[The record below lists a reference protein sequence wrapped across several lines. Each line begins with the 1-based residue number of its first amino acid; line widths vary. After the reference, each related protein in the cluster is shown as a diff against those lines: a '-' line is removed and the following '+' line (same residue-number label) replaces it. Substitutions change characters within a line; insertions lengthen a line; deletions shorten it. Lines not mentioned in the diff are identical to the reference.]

1 MTVCVLYNWWTLIV
15 RQCFKELTTDD
26 RYGVWFILDSVI
38 DFLFVVEL
46 FVQLRTGYL
55 EQGLL
60 VVDAKK
66 LARRY
71 FLSRQFFLDAA
82 ALTPSD
88 YFLSTYYPILRFP
101 RFLKTYRAV
110 KFYYMLESRTVYPNA
125 IRVANWCHIL
135 LLACHWF
142 ACFHFMIAG
151 IGEFNSR
158 WTDWT
163 SENVG
168 NTSLTRKYLLS
179 LYWST
184 LTLTTIGTTAV
195 PGSEYEYLF
204 TIISYLIGV
213 FVFAAI
219 VGKKKF
225 WLRFRTER

>member
-1 MTVCVLYNWWTLIV
+1 M
-15 RQCFKELTTDD
+15 
-26 RYGVWFILDSVI
+26 
-38 DFLFVVEL
+38 
-46 FVQLRTGYL
+46 QLRTGYL

-60 VVDAKK
+60 VVDSKK
-66 LARRY
+66 LAKRY
-71 FLSRQFFLDAA
+71 FWSTQFVLDAIS
-82 ALTPSD
+82 LTPLD
-88 YFLSTYYPILRFP
+88 YFPSVYYPILRFP
-101 RFLKTYRAV
+101 RLLKTYRAIV
-110 KFYYMLESRTVYPNA
+110 FYYMLESRIIYPNA

-151 IGEFNSR
+151 IEQFDSR
-158 WTDWT
+158 WTEWT
-163 SENVG
+163 PDNVG

-219 VGKKKF
+219 VGKEKVYVF
-225 WLRFRTER
+225 SVTVGEHACSAWQST

>member
-1 MTVCVLYNWWTLIV
+1 M
-15 RQCFKELTTDD
+15 
-26 RYGVWFILDSVI
+26 
-38 DFLFVVEL
+38 
-46 FVQLRTGYL
+46 QLRTGYL

-60 VVDAKK
+60 VVDARK

-71 FLSRQFFLDAA
+71 FWSTQFVLDAA
-82 ALTPSD
+82 SLTPMD
-88 YFLSTYYPILRFP
+88 YFPPTYHPILRFP
-101 RFLKTYRAV
+101 RLLKTYRAI
-110 KFYYMLESRTVYPNA
+110 KFYYMLESRTIYPNA

-142 ACFHFMIAG
+142 ACFHFMVAG
-151 IGEFNSR
+151 IGEFESR
-158 WTDWT
+158 WTEWT
-163 SENVG
+163 SETVG

-184 LTLTTIGTTAV
+184 LTLTTIGTTAA

-219 VGKKKF
+219 VGKIIKIFLSGSRKSIPRSLKF
-225 WLRFRTER
+225 CNFCKISIFRSSGQRDNEPERQATGI